1 MTPKQKLQKQASR
14 SPEAGALPICKYA
27 EKYGVHPVTVWRA
40 LRDGRLEYVQ
50 IGKRKLVLPPIVQR
64 ETPEHRSVDKS
75 G

>member
-1 MTPKQKLQKQASR
+1 MTRRQKLQKQASR
-14 SPEAGALPICKYA
+14 SLEGGALPIYKYA

-64 ETPEHRSVDKS
+64 ETPEHHFADKS
-75 G
+75 V